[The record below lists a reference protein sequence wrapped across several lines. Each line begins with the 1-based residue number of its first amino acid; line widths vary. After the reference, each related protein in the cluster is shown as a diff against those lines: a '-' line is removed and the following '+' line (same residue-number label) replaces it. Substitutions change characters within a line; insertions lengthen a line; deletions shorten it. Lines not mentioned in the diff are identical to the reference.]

1 MLPSLL
7 ARAAVQA
14 ALYLAGKGAKKT
26 KNEIDDEVVDFL
38 QNPIKYLWELRGK
51 K

>member
-1 MLPSLL
+1 MIPTLI
-7 ARAAVQA
+7 AKAAVQA
-14 ALYLAGKGAKKT
+14 ALYLAGKGAEKT
-26 KNEIDDEVVDFL
+26 ENEVDDEVIDFL